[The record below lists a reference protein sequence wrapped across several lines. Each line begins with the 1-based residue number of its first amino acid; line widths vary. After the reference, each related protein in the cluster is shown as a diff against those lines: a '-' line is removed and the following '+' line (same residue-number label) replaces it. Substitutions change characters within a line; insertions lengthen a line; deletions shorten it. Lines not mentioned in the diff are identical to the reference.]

1 LEYWVLP
8 GKEETM
14 KASYLGAMGYSQR
27 HQFPA
32 TWPVPPLYDDPRTS
46 VQSYQEGIEEC
57 EFAEEMGFNW
67 ISFSEHHYSG
77 RIATGAPAVM
87 AAAVAERCKKAN
99 IAMLGHLLPLNNPVR
114 VAEELGLLD
123 NLTDGR
129 LIMGFL
135 RGTPN
140 EDQVYGVNPSEGRGM
155 LLESMDLIIKAL
167 TEPQPFS
174 WEGRYYQFRT
184 VSVWPRPVQ
193 QPHPPV
199 IVATR
204 SDDTIQYAVEHRLGL
219 GVSFI
224 PVDQMARVTEK
235 YRRWCEEAGW
245 QPQPDQIVYRG
256 NIYLAETDR
265 QAEEWFEDVKRAGLK
280 PAIPLRPVVSKAI
293 QAARSGEE
301 FDLRNVLAGSA
312 QGDVAGVA
320 RGLNFIGGPDTIVK
334 QMKAFHD
341 QGGAGVVDLFFQ
353 QPTLEHREV
362 MKEIELFGKEVL
374 PQIKEF

>member
-1 LEYWVLP
+1 
-8 GKEETM
+8 M

-27 HQFPA
+27 HRFPA
-32 TWPVPPLYDDPRTS
+32 TWPIPPAYNDPKTS
-46 VQSYQEGIEEC
+46 VQSYREGIDEC
-57 EFAEEMGFNW
+57 EFAEEMGFDW

-77 RIATGAPAVM
+77 RIATGTPSVM
-87 AAAVAERCKKAN
+87 AAAVAERCKKAK

-123 NLTDGR
+123 NLTNGR

-140 EDQVYGVNPSEGRGM
+140 EDQVYGVNPSEGRGR
-155 LLESMDLIIKAL
+155 LLEGMDLIIKAL

-204 SDDTIQYAVEHRLGL
+204 SEDTIQYAAQHRLGL

-224 PVDQMARVTEK
+224 PVAQMAEITEK
-235 YRRWCEEAGW
+235 YRGWCEEAGW
-245 QPQPDQIVYRG
+245 QPKPDQVVYRG
-256 NIYLAETDR
+256 SIYLAETDR
-265 QAEEWFEDVKRAGLK
+265 QAEEWFGEVQRAGLK
-280 PAIPLRPVVSKAI
+280 PAIPLRPAVAQAI
-293 QAARSGEE
+293 QAARAGEE

-312 QGDVAGVA
+312 QGDVGGLA
-320 RGLNFIGGPDTIVK
+320 RGLSFMGGPDTIVK
-334 QMKAFHD
+334 QLKAFHD
-341 QGGAGVVDLFFQ
+341 QCGAGVVDLFFQ

-374 PQIKEF
+374 PRIKEF